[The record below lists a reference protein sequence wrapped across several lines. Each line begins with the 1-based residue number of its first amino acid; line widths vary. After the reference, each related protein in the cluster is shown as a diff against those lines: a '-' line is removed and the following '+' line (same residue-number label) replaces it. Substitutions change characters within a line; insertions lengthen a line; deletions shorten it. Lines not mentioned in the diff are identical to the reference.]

1 MTSLSHRKLRTTVWS
16 RISDEM
22 RRSGVAVFRMTRQLR
37 WIGAVGLAGC
47 LVTSG
52 MLSAAEPV
60 RIGTTQGA
68 NISVSES
75 AGRQGSVLRWGK
87 TAAEVPV
94 SSVELNPAEMAEF
107 LNVVQPVSYQQPVS
121 APNMVSTL
129 GMGGYAANQIPQ
141 IAMNQESLPDIAQ
154 GTPKYPT
161 AAPAPIAGVVTPP
174 NGEQFNADICPDAAQ
189 EAPISTSIL
198 DRIAI
203 NEQVPVV
210 CPMTDQ
216 GFEGRCWDRTC
227 YHWTASALCSKPI
240 YFVDNNLERY
250 GQSNGP
256 FIQPFVSAGHF
267 LVSVPMLPYAM
278 GLYPPNECIYALGDY
293 RPGSYAP
300 KYLEPLPISLRAVA
314 AEGVAVGGAIAIM
327 P

>member
-22 RRSGVAVFRMTRQLR
+22 RRGGVAVFRMTRQLR

-47 LVTSG
+47 LVTG
-52 MLSAAEPV
+52 GILSAAEPI
-60 RIGTTQGA
+60 RTGATQGTKA
-68 NISVSES
+68 IVSES

-87 TAAEVPV
+87 AAAEVPA
-94 SSVELNPAEMAEF
+94 SEVELNPTEMTEF
-107 LNVVQPVSYQQPVS
+107 INAVQPVSYQQSVS
-121 APNMVSTL
+121 ASNVVSTP
-129 GMGGYAANQIPQ
+129 GVGGYAANQIPR
-141 IAMNQESLPDIAQ
+141 IAMGQESLPDVAQ
-154 GTPKYPT
+154 DAPKYPT
-161 AAPAPIAGVVTPP
+161 AAPAPISGVITPQ
-174 NGEQFNADICPDAAQ
+174 NGEPFNADICPDAAQ

-203 NEQVPVV
+203 NEQVPVI

-227 YHWTASALCSKPI
+227 YHWTASALCSKPV

-300 KYLEPLPISLRAVA
+300 KYLEPLPISFRAVA
-314 AEGVAVGGAIAIM
+314 AEGLAAGGAVAIL